1 MAEGDY
7 LRLKNQDRFENVFRN
22 QTNNLKGFNLKTLLV
37 LVAIKMK
44 IVLDLKNYGS
54 LMAFEDEMRKS
65 KEGYAKKLMDKKNRM
80 VLHKI
85 REMVIGKADLKA
97 RDAARFIR

>member
-1 MAEGDY
+1 
-7 LRLKNQDRFENVFRN
+7 
-22 QTNNLKGFNLKTLLV
+22 
-37 LVAIKMK
+37 
-44 IVLDLKNYGS
+44 
-54 LMAFEDEMRKS
+54 MAFEDEMRKS

-85 REMVIGKADLKA
+85 RQMVIGKADLKA